1 MLSATR
7 CMSAA
12 ADSGVLVGIH
22 SWGEGGRRE
31 RPRQPQRDL
40 QPAP

>member
-7 CMSAA
+7 CMYAA

-31 RPRQPQRDL
+31 CPRQPQRDL
-40 QPAP
+40 QLAP